1 MFQKGFVTLSA
12 MLICLGNLQP
22 DLNGAH
28 PENSLAKKWLFG
40 IAGVEGGIAAQ
51 KKSAEANFSILK
63 SVCDAPA
70 DTHIEAS

>member
-1 MFQKGFVTLSA
+1 MFQNGFVPVSA
-12 MLICLGNLQP
+12 MLICIGNRQP
-22 DLNGAH
+22 HLNGAH

-63 SVCDAPA
+63 SVSYAPA